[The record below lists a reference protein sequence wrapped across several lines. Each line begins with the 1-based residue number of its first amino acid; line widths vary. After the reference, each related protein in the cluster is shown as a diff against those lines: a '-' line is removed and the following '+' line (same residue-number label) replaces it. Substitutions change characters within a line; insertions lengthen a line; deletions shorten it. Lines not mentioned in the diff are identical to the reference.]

1 MRCTIIL
8 RRIRPA
14 AALPVQLANFTL
26 WFLPRRWV
34 LLDQRK
40 RCPVC
45 VCASHRTGRHWRAVA
60 DVSSNVWQRI
70 SVRRGHGLLSDF
82 RDAGQLLRGTG
93 VASAGRLLERF
104 LFTACRSE
112 AAMTFE
118 PRNVCRNDSPAYS
131 LWMRSAFRLRRA
143 RCTGYVAHCYE

>member
-26 WFLPRRWV
+26 WFLPLRWV
-34 LLDQRK
+34 LLEQRK

-60 DVSSNVWQRI
+60 DDLRMVWQRI
-70 SVRRGHGLLSDF
+70 SVLRRGHGLLQSSEMPASYSAAPEWHGLDDSSSD
-82 RDAGQLLRGTG
+82 
-93 VASAGRLLERF
+93 
-104 LFTACRSE
+104 LF
-112 AAMTFE
+112 
-118 PRNVCRNDSPAYS
+118 SPATEV
-131 LWMRSAFRLRRA
+131 RQR
-143 RCTGYVAHCYE
+143 

>member
-1 MRCTIIL
+1 MRCTIML
-8 RRIRPA
+8 RRIGPA
-14 AALPVQLANFTL
+14 AALRVPDASRVVLISESAAPCVSAPAN
-26 WFLPRRWV
+26 
-34 LLDQRK
+34 
-40 RCPVC
+40 
-45 VCASHRTGRHWRAVA
+45 RTGRHWRAVA